1 MTVGR
6 RLLARSLVATLMC
19 STLAGCALEGFA
31 LRALGGAGDTLNKA
45 AQMPE
50 AEPPKYMPEDAFIYR
65 ENGVLTEEKV
75 VSISPDRVV
84 WTNDRGLIWTTS
96 RDLVTPPIS
105 WSADPELGRGRQ
117 TVIGSPSQIFPL
129 REGNT
134 ISFGIRGSSE
144 NMPTGWQDTQ
154 TCVVGAQEA
163 VTVPAGEYRTF
174 PISCQRKGHEDIIYY
189 APAVQNYVLRER
201 IFDDK
206 PIRKELV
213 SARLTQAPTPAP
225 PAPNTAPMKKT
236 VAVQQAAAKPKP
248 APKAAPK
255 PAPAPTTITAK
266 STPSTDES
274 RQLAQAVKKLD
285 RLEKQVARLAA
296 RLDQAERAP
305 VAAAGKYGVHLASY
319 RSRGSA
325 DRGWRLLT
333 RKFKRELAGKEK
345 IVRAFDSGKSRGRY
359 QRLIAG
365 YFPSRAAAKAFCDS
379 MKVKRQFCAPVRA
392 RP

>member
-1 MTVGR
+1 MGR

-19 STLAGCALEGFA
+19 GTLAGCALEGFA

-117 TVIGSPSQIFPL
+117 TVIGSPGQIFPL

-154 TCVVGAQEA
+154 TCVVGAQQA

-213 SARLTQAPTPAP
+213 SARLAQAPTPAP
-225 PAPNTAPMKKT
+225 TAPKTAPMKKT

-266 STPSTDES
+266 SAPSTDES

-345 IVRAFDSGKSRGRY
+345 IVRTFDSGKSRGRY

>member
-1 MTVGR
+1 MGR
-6 RLLARSLVATLMC
+6 RLLARSLVATLLC
-19 STLAGCALEGFA
+19 GTLAGCALEGFS
-31 LRALGGAGDTLNKA
+31 LRALGGGGDTLNKA

-50 AEPPKYMPEDAFIYR
+50 AEPPKYMPEDAFVYR

-154 TCVVGAQEA
+154 TCVVGAQQA

-201 IFDDK
+201 IFDGK

-225 PAPNTAPMKKT
+225 PAPKKAPVKKP
-236 VAVQQAAAKPKP
+236 VPVQQAAAKPKS
-248 APKAAPK
+248 APKATPI

-266 STPSTDES
+266 AAPSTDEL

-319 RSRGSA
+319 RSRGGA